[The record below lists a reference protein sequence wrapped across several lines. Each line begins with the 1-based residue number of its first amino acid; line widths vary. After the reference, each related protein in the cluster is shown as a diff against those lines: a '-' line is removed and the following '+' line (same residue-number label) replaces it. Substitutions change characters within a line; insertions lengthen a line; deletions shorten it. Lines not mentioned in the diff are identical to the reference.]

1 MSMPRG
7 SSAVSAAP
15 ISEPSSM
22 VPVVSKAMETS
33 SGTSAPVASMA
44 RRAPR
49 IDDFVCRRSCVV
61 STIRASAPPASRPS
75 AFAWKPS
82 RSAP

>member
-1 MSMPRG
+1 MSMPSG

-22 VPVVSKAMETS
+22 VPVVSNAMETS
-33 SGTSAPVASMA
+33 SGTSVPVAAMA

-49 IDDFVCRRSCVV
+49 TEALVCSRSWVV
-61 STIRASAPPASRPS
+61 STMRASAPPASRPS
-75 AFAWKPS
+75 ALAW
-82 RSAP
+82 

>member
-7 SSAVSAAP
+7 SRAVRAAP

-22 VPVVSKAMETS
+22 VPVVSNAIETS
-33 SGTSAPVASMA
+33 RGTSTPVASMA

-49 IDDFVCRRSCVV
+49 MEDLVWSRSCVV

-75 AFAWKPS
+75 ALAWKPS
-82 RSAP
+82 RRVP